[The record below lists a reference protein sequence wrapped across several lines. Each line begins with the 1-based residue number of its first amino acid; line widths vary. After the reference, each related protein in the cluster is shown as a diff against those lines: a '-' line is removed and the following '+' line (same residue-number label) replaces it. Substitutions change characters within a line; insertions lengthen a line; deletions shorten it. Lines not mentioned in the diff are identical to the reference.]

1 MVKLAGPQVIRCVG
15 ASMSVR
21 FKKPH
26 AAFKHG
32 AYSATAVLPGEDED
46 AFREL
51 HQKIIAELAPVGA
64 LEEDLVGTIARLL
77 WRKQNLAILRIVEFA
92 RQHDVEF
99 QAEKPFFR
107 MERLVDQT
115 REELGEDYELVE
127 IGETA
132 TVDRL
137 LEDLQVEERLD
148 ATIDKCLKRLLIC
161 RVATTRSRSAA
172 HSGPERCCVSPF
184 TFGLTNRR
192 SDAMIDKCLK
202 RLLFL
207 RGLKSLPTS
216 SHHIFR

>member
-1 MVKLAGPQVIRCVG
+1 MVKLAEPQVIRCVG
-15 ASMSVR
+15 MSMSVR

-92 RQHDVEF
+92 REHGVEF
-99 QAEKPFFR
+99 QAERPFFR
-107 MERLVDQT
+107 MERLLDQT

-132 TVDRL
+132 TVGRL
-137 LEDLQVEERLD
+137 LEDLQVEEKLD
-148 ATIDKCLKRLLIC
+148 ATIDKCLKRLL
-161 RVATTRSRSAA
+161 
-172 HSGPERCCVSPF
+172 
-184 TFGLTNRR
+184 
-192 SDAMIDKCLK
+192 
-202 RLLFL
+202 FL
-207 RGLKSLPTS
+207 RGVKSLS
-216 SHHIFR
+216 SAASSASPQPVPGLRRIPGPKDVA

>member
-1 MVKLAGPQVIRCVG
+1 M
-15 ASMSVR
+15 SMSVR

-26 AAFKHG
+26 AAFKYG

-92 RQHDVEF
+92 RQHGVELR
-99 QAEKPFFR
+99 AERPSFR
-107 MERLVDQT
+107 MERLLDQT
-115 REELGEDYELVE
+115 REELGEDYQLVE

-148 ATIDKCLKRLLIC
+148 A
-161 RVATTRSRSAA
+161 A
-172 HSGPERCCVSPF
+172 
-184 TFGLTNRR
+184 
-192 SDAMIDKCLK
+192 IDKCLK

-207 RGLKSLPTS
+207 RGVKSLS
-216 SHHIFR
+216 SAASAASPQPVPGLRRIPGPKDVA

>member
-1 MVKLAGPQVIRCVG
+1 MLKSCAHGKISEPQVIRCVG
-15 ASMSVR
+15 ASMS
-21 FKKPH
+21 KKPH

-77 WRKQNLAILRIVEFA
+77 WRKQNLPILRIVEFA
-92 RQHDVEF
+92 RQHGVEF
-99 QAEKPFFR
+99 QADKPFFR

-115 REELGEDYELVE
+115 REELGDDYELVE

-148 ATIDKCLKRLLIC
+148 ATIDKCLKRLL
-161 RVATTRSRSAA
+161 
-172 HSGPERCCVSPF
+172 
-184 TFGLTNRR
+184 
-192 SDAMIDKCLK
+192 
-202 RLLFL
+202 FL
-207 RGLKSLPTS
+207 RGVKSLS
-216 SHHIFR
+216 SAASSASPQPVPGLRRIPGPKDFA

>member
-1 MVKLAGPQVIRCVG
+1 MMLKPCAHGKLAEPQVIRCVG
-15 ASMSVR
+15 ASMS
-21 FKKPH
+21 KKPH

-51 HQKIIAELAPVGA
+51 HQKIIDGA

-92 RQHDVEF
+92 RQRGVEL
-99 QAEKPFFR
+99 QAERPFFR

-115 REELGEDYELVE
+115 REELGENYELVE

-148 ATIDKCLKRLLIC
+148 ATIDKCLKRLL
-161 RVATTRSRSAA
+161 
-172 HSGPERCCVSPF
+172 
-184 TFGLTNRR
+184 
-192 SDAMIDKCLK
+192 
-202 RLLFL
+202 FL
-207 RGLKSLPTS
+207 RGVKSLSSAASSASPQPVPGLRRIPGPTDVA
-216 SHHIFR
+216 

>member
-1 MVKLAGPQVIRCVG
+1 MVKLPEPQVIRCVG
-15 ASMSVR
+15 ASMPVR

-92 RQHDVEF
+92 RQHGVELR
-99 QAEKPFFR
+99 AEIPSFL
-107 MERLVDQT
+107 MERLLDQP
-115 REELGEDYELVE
+115 REELGEDYQLVE

-137 LEDLQVEERLD
+137 LEDLQIEKRLD
-148 ATIDKCLKRLLIC
+148 A
-161 RVATTRSRSAA
+161 AAA
-172 HSGPERCCVSPF
+172 HSGPDRCCVSPF
-184 TFGLTNRR
+184 TFGLTNRLSPR
-192 SDAMIDKCLK
+192 NV
-202 RLLFL
+202 FL
-207 RGLKSLPTS
+207 S
-216 SHHIFR
+216 SYELWVA

>member
-1 MVKLAGPQVIRCVG
+1 MVKLAEPQVIRCVG
-15 ASMSVR
+15 ASMPVR

-92 RQHDVEF
+92 RQHGVEF

-107 MERLVDQT
+107 IERLVDQT
-115 REELGEDYELVE
+115 REELGENYELVE

-132 TVDRL
+132 TVGRL

-148 ATIDKCLKRLLIC
+148 ATIDKCLKRFSRIF

-172 HSGPERCCVSPF
+172 HSPQPVPGPPRIPGPKNVE
-184 TFGLTNRR
+184 
-192 SDAMIDKCLK
+192 
-202 RLLFL
+202 
-207 RGLKSLPTS
+207 
-216 SHHIFR
+216 

>member
-1 MVKLAGPQVIRCVG
+1 MLKPCAHGKIAEPRVIRCVG

-21 FKKPH
+21 FKN
-26 AAFKHG
+26 AFKHG

-51 HQKIIAELAPVGA
+51 HQKIISELAPVGA

-92 RQHDVEF
+92 REHGVELR
-99 QAEKPFFR
+99 AERPFFR
-107 MERLVDQT
+107 MESLLNQT

-137 LEDLQVEERLD
+137 LEDLQVEERRD
-148 ATIDKCLKRLLIC
+148 ATIDKCLKRLL
-161 RVATTRSRSAA
+161 RR
-172 HSGPERCCVSPF
+172 HNPF
-184 TFGLTNRR
+184 QVRR
-192 SDAMIDKCLK
+192 AFRARKM
-202 RLLFL
+202 L
-207 RGLKSLPTS
+207 RDPFHLRFDQPTELA
-216 SHHIFR
+216 